1 MNIKLTLGERLK
13 DLRVERNLKLEALAE
28 QTGLSKSALSK
39 YESDDV
45 TDLSIYAVTTL
56 AEFYGVTTDYLLGV
70 TENKKRPDAVLL
82 DLHLSD
88 GAVDVLRNG
97 KFNHRLLC
105 ELIVHENFRR
115 FMTDLE
121 IYVDGYVSANIQNLN
136 AGLEATR
143 QMLKKKYAAD
153 ENDLYMSTLKL
164 GQIDEDTLTRESS
177 IRYYQRAI
185 DTAQFLECP
194 AIQISTGFG
203 YFDMPRE
210 EAWKFCRESVGTLA
224 AYAERKG
231 VTLLLE
237 ELKVTTTNVLITSK
251 DLAKMIAEIDS
262 PAVVGMVDMDQMT
275 YAGETIDDYFANLG
289 DKLQH
294 IHFNDRGHTVPGDA
308 DFPMKEYYDQIK
320 AHGYEGTCSFEI
332 CDRRYY
338 IDPDKA
344 IDDTVA
350 WMRANTHE
358 LD

>member
-13 DLRVERNLKLEALAE
+13 DLRVERNLKLETLAE

-70 TENKKRPDAVLL
+70 TENKKRPDAVLS

-164 GQIDEDTLTRESS
+164 GQIDEDEYFGRVLYDELVAILKNIKTEHRKDKTTADPQPTLDDVKEKFE
-177 IRYYQRAI
+177 QAI
-185 DTAQFLECP
+185 GQGSDTEMLIHE
-194 AIQISTGFG
+194 
-203 YFDMPRE
+203 
-210 EAWKFCRESVGTLA
+210 FC
-224 AYAERKG
+224 
-231 VTLLLE
+231 
-237 ELKVTTTNVLITSK
+237 
-251 DLAKMIAEIDS
+251 
-262 PAVVGMVDMDQMT
+262 
-275 YAGETIDDYFANLG
+275 
-289 DKLQH
+289 DKLQ
-294 IHFNDRGHTVPGDA
+294 IPFEKISSEDFSAFLRILSLSKQLKSPNNMRG
-308 DFPMKEYYDQIK
+308 K
-320 AHGYEGTCSFEI
+320 ASPIPPNREA
-332 CDRRYY
+332 RR
-338 IDPDKA
+338 K
-344 IDDTVA
+344 
-350 WMRANTHE
+350 RK
-358 LD
+358 

>member
-13 DLRVERNLKLEALAE
+13 DLRVERNLKLETLAE

-70 TENKKRPDAVLL
+70 TENKKRPDAVLS

-164 GQIDEDTLTRESS
+164 GQIDEDEYFGRVLYDELVAILKNIKAEHRKDKTTSDGAMVDNLMKELEDAQKLEGPADEKKIRTALKAIGINYDKLTEDERKL
-177 IRYYQRAI
+177 IKKILYK
-185 DTAQFLECP
+185 TAMLKP
-194 AIQISTGFG
+194 
-203 YFDMPRE
+203 
-210 EAWKFCRESVGTLA
+210 GTLA
-224 AYAERKG
+224 G
-231 VTLLLE
+231 
-237 ELKVTTTNVLITSK
+237 N
-251 DLAKMIAEIDS
+251 
-262 PAVVGMVDMDQMT
+262 
-275 YAGETIDDYFANLG
+275 
-289 DKLQH
+289 
-294 IHFNDRGHTVPGDA
+294 RGKH
-308 DFPMKEYYDQIK
+308 
-320 AHGYEGTCSFEI
+320 
-332 CDRRYY
+332 RR
-338 IDPDKA
+338 
-344 IDDTVA
+344 
-350 WMRANTHE
+350 
-358 LD
+358 

>member
-13 DLRVERNLKLEALAE
+13 DLRVERNLKLETLAE

-70 TENKKRPDAVLL
+70 TENKKRPDAVLS
-82 DLHLSD
+82 DLHLGD

-105 ELIVHENFRR
+105 ELIVHENFQR

-164 GQIDEDTLTRESS
+164 GQIDEDEYFGRVLYDELVAILKNIKTEHRKDKTTADPQPTLDDVKEKFE
-177 IRYYQRAI
+177 QAI
-185 DTAQFLECP
+185 GQGSDTEMLIHE
-194 AIQISTGFG
+194 
-203 YFDMPRE
+203 
-210 EAWKFCRESVGTLA
+210 FC
-224 AYAERKG
+224 
-231 VTLLLE
+231 
-237 ELKVTTTNVLITSK
+237 
-251 DLAKMIAEIDS
+251 
-262 PAVVGMVDMDQMT
+262 
-275 YAGETIDDYFANLG
+275 
-289 DKLQH
+289 DKLQ
-294 IHFNDRGHTVPGDA
+294 IPFEKISSEDFSAFLRILSLSKQLKSPNNMRG
-308 DFPMKEYYDQIK
+308 K
-320 AHGYEGTCSFEI
+320 ASPI
-332 CDRRYY
+332 PPNRKARR
-338 IDPDKA
+338 K
-344 IDDTVA
+344 
-350 WMRANTHE
+350 RK
-358 LD
+358 

>member
-1 MNIKLTLGERLK
+1 MAAVPYIHNVGKQVQKLQNSTLMDRNRWKWYTVQKNIGGATMNTKLTLGERLK

-70 TENKKRPDAVLL
+70 TENKKRPDAVLS

-164 GQIDEDTLTRESS
+164 GQIDEDEYFGRVLYDELVDILKNIKMEHRKDKTTSDGAMVDNLMKELEDAQKLEGSADEKKIRTALKAIGINYDKLTEDERKL
-177 IRYYQRAI
+177 IKKILYK
-185 DTAQFLECP
+185 TAMLKP
-194 AIQISTGFG
+194 
-203 YFDMPRE
+203 
-210 EAWKFCRESVGTLA
+210 GTLA
-224 AYAERKG
+224 G
-231 VTLLLE
+231 
-237 ELKVTTTNVLITSK
+237 N
-251 DLAKMIAEIDS
+251 
-262 PAVVGMVDMDQMT
+262 
-275 YAGETIDDYFANLG
+275 
-289 DKLQH
+289 
-294 IHFNDRGHTVPGDA
+294 RGKH
-308 DFPMKEYYDQIK
+308 
-320 AHGYEGTCSFEI
+320 
-332 CDRRYY
+332 RR
-338 IDPDKA
+338 
-344 IDDTVA
+344 
-350 WMRANTHE
+350 
-358 LD
+358 

>member
-13 DLRVERNLKLEALAE
+13 DLRVERNLKLETLAE

-70 TENKKRPDAVLL
+70 TENKKRPDAVLS

-105 ELIVHENFRR
+105 ELIVHENFQR

-136 AGLEATR
+136 AGLEATQ

-164 GQIDEDTLTRESS
+164 GQIDEDE
-177 IRYYQRAI
+177 
-185 DTAQFLECP
+185 
-194 AIQISTGFG
+194 
-203 YFDMPRE
+203 YFDRVLYDE
-210 EAWKFCRESVGTLA
+210 LVDILKNIKTEH
-224 AYAERKG
+224 RKDKTTSDG
-231 VTLLLE
+231 AMVDNLMKELE
-237 ELKVTTTNVLITSK
+237 DAQKLEGAVDEKKMNVLMGQIGIDYSK
-251 DLAKMIAEIDS
+251 LTKEE
-262 PAVVGMVDMDQMT
+262 QMT
-275 YAGETIDDYFANLG
+275 MLRVFNKSSMLKHRTKAGI
-289 DKLQH
+289 
-294 IHFNDRGHTVPGDA
+294 RGKH
-308 DFPMKEYYDQIK
+308 
-320 AHGYEGTCSFEI
+320 
-332 CDRRYY
+332 RR
-338 IDPDKA
+338 
-344 IDDTVA
+344 
-350 WMRANTHE
+350 
-358 LD
+358 